1 MFIKDGIAYAAAPM
15 KEIRVLS
22 VKPLDDKMM
31 ILTFASGEKRLY
43 DATPLLDYPAFQP
56 LKDDSVFKNAKVEHM
71 RLLIEGAVVLYENDV
86 MPLYSMAME
95 QERYQEAAGLDT
107 LGAALTTLQSDIR
120 ELQNAYT
127 AYQAGKDAPC

>member
-1 MFIKDGIAYAAAPM
+1 MD
-15 KEIRVLS
+15 
-22 VKPLDDKMM
+22 
-31 ILTFASGEKRLY
+31 FA
-43 DATPLLDYPAFQP
+43 LLEGQT
-56 LKDDSVFKNAKVEHM
+56 LEHM

-86 MPLYSMAME
+86 MPLYSMAIT

-127 AYQAGKDAPC
+127 AYQAEKDAPC

>member
-1 MFIKDGIAYAAAPM
+1 MD
-15 KEIRVLS
+15 
-22 VKPLDDKMM
+22 
-31 ILTFASGEKRLY
+31 FA
-43 DATPLLDYPAFQP
+43 LLEGQT
-56 LKDDSVFKNAKVEHM
+56 LEHM

-120 ELQNAYT
+120 ELQNAY
-127 AYQAGKDAPC
+127 ALHQVGKD

>member
-1 MFIKDGIAYAAAPM
+1 MDFECLEGKT
-15 KEIRVLS
+15 L
-22 VKPLDDKMM
+22 
-31 ILTFASGEKRLY
+31 
-43 DATPLLDYPAFQP
+43 
-56 LKDDSVFKNAKVEHM
+56 EHM

-127 AYQAGKDAPC
+127 AYQAEKDAPC

>member
-1 MFIKDGIAYAAAPM
+1 MD
-15 KEIRVLS
+15 
-22 VKPLDDKMM
+22 
-31 ILTFASGEKRLY
+31 FA
-43 DATPLLDYPAFQP
+43 LLEGQT
-56 LKDDSVFKNAKVEHM
+56 LEHM

-120 ELQNAYT
+120 ELQ
-127 AYQAGKDAPC
+127 KRV

>member
-1 MFIKDGIAYAAAPM
+1 MPTSPIWRGFMANADYVWITG
-15 KEIRVLS
+15 
-22 VKPLDDKMM
+22 
-31 ILTFASGEKRLY
+31 
-43 DATPLLDYPAFQP
+43 DAFTD
-56 LKDDSVFKNAKVEHM
+56 M

-127 AYQAGKDAPC
+127 AYQVESEVEESKETTGFADRFQEQEKG

>member
-1 MFIKDGIAYAAAPM
+1 MD
-15 KEIRVLS
+15 
-22 VKPLDDKMM
+22 
-31 ILTFASGEKRLY
+31 FA
-43 DATPLLDYPAFQP
+43 LLEGQT
-56 LKDDSVFKNAKVEHM
+56 LEHM

-127 AYQAGKDAPC
+127 AYQAEKDAPC

>member
-1 MFIKDGIAYAAAPM
+1 MD
-15 KEIRVLS
+15 
-22 VKPLDDKMM
+22 
-31 ILTFASGEKRLY
+31 FA
-43 DATPLLDYPAFQP
+43 LLEGQT
-56 LKDDSVFKNAKVEHM
+56 LEHM

-107 LGAALTTLQSDIR
+107 LGAALTTLQIDIR

>member
-1 MFIKDGIAYAAAPM
+1 MD
-15 KEIRVLS
+15 
-22 VKPLDDKMM
+22 
-31 ILTFASGEKRLY
+31 FA
-43 DATPLLDYPAFQP
+43 LLEGQT
-56 LKDDSVFKNAKVEHM
+56 LEHM

-86 MPLYSMAME
+86 MPLYSMAIK

-127 AYQAGKDAPC
+127 AYQAEKDAPC